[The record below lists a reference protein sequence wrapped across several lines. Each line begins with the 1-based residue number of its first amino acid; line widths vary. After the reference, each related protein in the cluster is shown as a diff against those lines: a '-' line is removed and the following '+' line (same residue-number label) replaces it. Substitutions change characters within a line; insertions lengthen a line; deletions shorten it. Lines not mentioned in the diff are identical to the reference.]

1 MRATLLFFGLLFAS
15 MGAHADKVYKVVDTD
30 GNVLYTDQPR
40 KGAQEIQIAKQ
51 PPPTAMASFAATS
64 EDRFRYSAVNFEAPT
79 KEGTVRD
86 NDGNVKVAVTVV
98 PPLRSDRGDQ
108 IKLRLDGGLVDS
120 DLSSPEIVLSGL
132 DQGAHVLQATVT
144 DRAGRV
150 LITSDPVEFYLKHW
164 SLDNPIGPGNYPATY
179 PPQPYTP
186 VYPKQVYTPVY
197 PPQGAPKPSK

>member
-1 MRATLLFFGLLFAS
+1 MRSTLLIFALVLAS
-15 MGAHADKVYKVVDTD
+15 AAAHADKVYKWVDAQ

-40 KGAQEIQIAKQ
+40 KGALEIQIAKQ
-51 PPPTAMASFAATS
+51 PPSPAPRSLATVNQ
-64 EDRFRYSAVNFEAPT
+64 DRFRYSAVTFDAPT

-86 NDGNVKVAVTVV
+86 NEGNIKVAVNVV
-98 PPLRSDRGDQ
+98 PPLRTDRGDQ
-108 IKLRLDGGLVDS
+108 IRFSLDGGPVGSDS
-120 DLSSPEIVLSGL
+120 SSPEILLSGL
-132 DQGAHVLQATVT
+132 DQGTHILQATVT
-144 DRAGRV
+144 DKAGKV
-150 LITSDPVEFYLKHW
+150 LISSDPVEFYLKHW